1 MQAKTK
7 IILLL
12 FFLAVSSLALAQTEE
27 DIQGFLATGQINY
40 NKGDLLAAA
49 LEFENVI
56 MIDPQNFSAKVWLA
70 QVYADLKDK
79 KKALRFLRQAASQA
93 PDHPRVIRLQKLL
106 GEISQ
111 SGNAST
117 QDPAS
122 REALLLLGKDTRLR
136 KYGLVIPEDKVS
148 QDSEERQLLVFDDL
162 VVREEK
168 KEKPLDLSILGVAE
182 GPLAPALKA
191 WENKGLAAGLD
202 EYFSLVINDPFLA
215 AHSDKGLVAEGRD
228 FYIPRLKNN
237 PEDIESRYY
246 AGMISFIDGM
256 YAQADLLLT
265 DYRQNPGEHAQ
276 ILTKVFARIDEWKN
290 AEKERLLAL
299 KRAEE
304 EKLAAELAEKERQE
318 KLKQRKDVWASLQK
332 NKGKDEQSA
341 ETPGSAEAF
350 KLHEEGYE
358 LYKKGKLEEAIDKF
372 TAAIAKDGGN
382 GQFHYHL
389 GLAWTDKGLAGD
401 AAAFDRA
408 IEEFQRVI
416 ALAPDDKLAKDSQS
430 MIRDI
435 ESAKT
440 SLGN

>member
-1 MQAKTK
+1 M
-7 IILLL
+7 
-12 FFLAVSSLALAQTEE
+12 
-27 DIQGFLATGQINY
+27 
-40 NKGDLLAAA
+40 
-49 LEFENVI
+49 
-56 MIDPQNFSAKVWLA
+56 
-70 QVYADLKDK
+70 
-79 KKALRFLRQAASQA
+79 
-93 PDHPRVIRLQKLL
+93 
-106 GEISQ
+106 
-111 SGNAST
+111 
-117 QDPAS
+117 
-122 REALLLLGKDTRLR
+122 
-136 KYGLVIPEDKVS
+136 
-148 QDSEERQLLVFDDL
+148 
-162 VVREEK
+162 
-168 KEKPLDLSILGVAE
+168 
-182 GPLAPALKA
+182 
-191 WENKGLAAGLD
+191 
-202 EYFSLVINDPFLA
+202 A

-237 PEDIESRYY
+237 PEDIEARYY

-265 DYRQNPGEHAQ
+265 DYRQNPGEHEQ
-276 ILTKVFARIDEWKN
+276 ILTKVFGRLDEWKN
-290 AEKERLLAL
+290 AEKERVLAL

-304 EKLAAELAEKERQE
+304 ERLAAELAEKERQE

-341 ETPGSAEAF
+341 GTPGNAEAL

-372 TAAIAKDGGN
+372 TAAIAKDGEN
-382 GQFHYHL
+382 GKFHYHL